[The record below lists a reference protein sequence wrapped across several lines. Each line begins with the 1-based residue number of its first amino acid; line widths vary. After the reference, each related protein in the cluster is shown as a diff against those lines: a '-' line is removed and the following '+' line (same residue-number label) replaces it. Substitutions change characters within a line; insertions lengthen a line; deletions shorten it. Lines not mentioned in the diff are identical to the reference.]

1 MVFISSESTSNF
13 QTENHFPNMSTHPP
27 LMTMDVELMPCSTIM
42 LWAAIEGVLSF
53 LFFFMPEYWLKKLG
67 YTSVTSG
74 VGGASTFPMDKGMF
88 QIVSLLLLTRSML
101 YFYGGRCVSNTTAQG
116 SVVQRWIVGGGMF
129 LCILLGSL
137 PNGMS
142 ALAAF
147 NVRLFVLFYIC
158 IFMLFVLVVVVLVV
172 LVGLVVLVVLVVES

>member
-1 MVFISSESTSNF
+1 
-13 QTENHFPNMSTHPP
+13 
-27 LMTMDVELMPCSTIM
+27 MTMDVELMPCSTIM

-147 NVRLFVLFYIC
+147 NVSLFFLYICSFCIFVLFVFFVFFVFYIVC
-158 IFMLFVLVVVVLVV
+158 VVVLVV
-172 LVGLVVLVVLVVES
+172 DGCTAPELRAAAPCCCSVCCSVLLLHAA